1 MSETVIPL
9 VSAAIMLAGVTMTF
23 MYQPGHP
30 RRRWGLGAFAFGAG
44 LMAVNWLI
52 RDIDSVRDFELEL
65 AFTVVVAVVIGVR
78 YSGKTS

>member
-9 VSAAIMLAGVTMTF
+9 VSAAIMLAGVAMTF
-23 MYQPGHP
+23 VYKTGHP
-30 RRRWGLGAFAFGAG
+30 RRCWGLGAFAFGAG